1 MSEKKPIVYNDND
14 RAIVNSLKGTEGL
27 TITEINEATGLELK
41 PGNIVAAMR
50 KGLIAAIGEKEIT
63 RPTTRTVST
72 YSYVDSEVHTAE
84 NGKTFN
90 YTENEKNVLSAAS
103 SIEGEFTL
111 AELATAM
118 GLEKLSS
125 GSINGL
131 VKKGNI
137 VKGAGREVEGFSKS
151 TVKIYGFVKDV
162 PEDAE

>member
-14 RAIVNSLKGTEGL
+14 RAIVNSLKGTDGL
-27 TITEINEATGLELK
+27 TIAEINAATGLELK

-50 KGLIAAIGEKEIT
+50 KGLIAAIGEREIT

-72 YSYVDSEVHTAE
+72 YNYVDSDTHIAE
-84 NGKTFN
+84 NGKAFN
-90 YTENEKNVLSAAS
+90 YTDNEKNVLSFAANM
-103 SIEGEFTL
+103 EGEFTL
-111 AELATAM
+111 AELAAAM

-137 VKGAGREVEGFSKS
+137 TKGEGREVESLAKS
-151 TVKIYGFVKDV
+151 TVKVYGFVKDV
-162 PEDAE
+162 PADAE